1 MNGQARTWGMAFNEA
16 KCHVMHIGQHNPGH
30 LYMMNGIR
38 LETSDKERDIRVT
51 ISSNLNPA
59 QQCKKAAQT
68 TSTALIQI
76 TCLFHF
82 QDRHVFLSLY
92 QQYVQPQLEFAMA
105 AWSPW
110 TQADI

>member
-1 MNGQARTWGMAFNEA
+1 MAFNEA

-51 ISSNLNPA
+51 ISSNLKPA
-59 QQCKKAAQT
+59 QQCKKAAQM
-68 TSTALIQI
+68 TSTALAQI

-82 QDRHVFLSLY
+82 QDRHVFLSLKTIR
-92 QQYVQPQLEFAMA
+92 A
-105 AWSPW
+105 APTGVCHGCLVALDLGGHSVP
-110 TQADI
+110 